1 MKGRIQMM
9 REGLRS
15 RKKGGDHRPRPNK
28 KVVMIIS
35 SIQAV
40 CPTDSDWQ
48 SQWEA
53 LAAAEP
59 FPAMVWSALQLG
71 LLFAR
76 WVLSSHV
83 NERAQAPQ
91 VWPVCEQCGR
101 RLRSIGFRSRQ
112 LSTVI
117 GVVV

>member
-1 MKGRIQMM
+1 
-9 REGLRS
+9 
-15 RKKGGDHRPRPNK
+15 
-28 KVVMIIS
+28 MIIS

-53 LAAAEP
+53 LSAAEP

-76 WVLSSHV
+76 WVLSTHL

-101 RLRSIGFRSRQ
+101 RLRSKGFRSRQ